1 MALTFVILVTV
12 GFAIMVVSTIS
23 WAMGYAENAAANRG
37 NDLSFYVAVYAFLAG
52 AFLFVVGIAGV
63 LYLAAAWLIRG
74 WTSRRS

>member
-1 MALTFVILVTV
+1 
-12 GFAIMVVSTIS
+12 
-23 WAMGYAENAAANRG
+23 MGYAENAAANRG

-63 LYLAAAWLIRG
+63 LFLAAAWLIRG